1 MKNDASQNPEKV
13 LNSRAKRRTRKQRR
27 HILYD
32 RTEYISEYRGVIYN
46 DVIVVMHALVL
57 KAAFEVRR
65 LLGQLGQLE
74 NKEMSSF
81 ASCKRCKLLRF
92 WNLDKRKKESGGR
105 KDNKDQVRQKMR
117 MARLQLTAFCVYCP
131 NLRKG
136 QNESKNM
143 ADVIHKIFPATL
155 SAVVV

>member
-27 HILYD
+27 DILYD

-65 LLGQLGQLE
+65 LLGQLE
-74 NKEMSSF
+74 NK
-81 ASCKRCKLLRF
+81 
-92 WNLDKRKKESGGR
+92 
-105 KDNKDQVRQKMR
+105 
-117 MARLQLTAFCVYCP
+117 
-131 NLRKG
+131 
-136 QNESKNM
+136 
-143 ADVIHKIFPATL
+143 
-155 SAVVV
+155 

>member
-65 LLGQLGQLE
+65 LLGQLE

-92 WNLDKRKKESGGR
+92 WNLDKRKKDSR

-117 MARLQLTAFCVYCP
+117 IVEVLARGK
-131 NLRKG
+131 KG
-136 QNESKNM
+136 C
-143 ADVIHKIFPATL
+143 F
-155 SAVVV
+155 

>member
-1 MKNDASQNPEKV
+1 MHFHMKNDASQNPEKV

-65 LLGQLGQLE
+65 FLGQLE
-74 NKEMSSF
+74 NKEIQQRE
-81 ASCKRCKLLRF
+81 RCKLLRF

-155 SAVVV
+155 STVVV